1 MKAKKKN
8 KPGAGRPKTPDQAL
22 KLRGSWRHKAR
33 KKAPPAQPKKAVKLR
48 VTKANFSNDRL
59 RRIMRTGLPGYDPW
73 RDRGKCK
80 VDYDA
85 ARAAI
90 RFFHTQLEH
99 VKGDLNR
106 QPFKLANWQISIVA
120 NLFGWKRPDGTRR
133 YRECWIFVPRKNGK
147 TTLAAGL
154 LLYLLFEDGEPM
166 AELYGAA
173 SEYKQASQVYH
184 HARSMVLRNESL
196 NERCQIFKGQAKAI
210 QLIEDFSTYAV
221 ISADSDSAEGF
232 NTSGFV
238 LDEVHKQKN
247 RDLIESLQTSTGGRR
262 QPLGIYL
269 TTSDYDRPNSICN
282 EMQDYAVQV
291 RDGVRKNPYFLPAIF
306 ESGKDEDWTKKKT
319 WQKANPNLGITPK
332 LEYIEEA
339 CRRAQEN
346 PARENIF
353 RRRHLNQR
361 TEQDVRW
368 IPLDLWDKCGGLID
382 AEELNGQ
389 PCWAGLDLASTSDI
403 TAFVLAF
410 IGDDDLLRLLP
421 FYWVPEETATQR
433 DIKNRTTY
441 QQWIDEGLIR
451 TTPGNQTDYAFIRRD
466 INEIAKRHDIQK
478 IAVDRLFQGAQ
489 LGHELQQDGFKVFA
503 HGQGFRS
510 MPAPTAEFERRLRSG
525 TLAHGDCPVLRWM
538 AQNCSVELD
547 AAGNMKPS
555 KVKSTEKIDGIVAAI
570 MALTLVMARED
581 TTCVYSSRG
590 VLLL

>member
-1 MKAKKKN
+1 MVAKKTN
-8 KPGAGRPKTPDQAL
+8 KPGAGRPKAPVQAL
-22 KLRGSWRHKAR
+22 KKRGSPYYKAR
-33 KKAPPAQPKKAVKLR
+33 QKKAPKPPKQAAKPQ
-48 VTKANFSNDRL
+48 VTKRNFSNDRL

-90 RFFHTQLEH
+90 RFFHTELVH
-99 VKGDLNR
+99 VKGELAG
-106 QPFKLANWQISIVA
+106 QPFKLTRWQLAIVA
-120 NLFGWKRPDGTRR
+120 NLFGWKRPDRTRR
-133 YRECWIFVPRKNGK
+133 YRECCIFVPKKNGK

-154 LLYLLFEDGEPM
+154 ILLLLFHDQEPM
-166 AELYGAA
+166 AELWGAGA
-173 SEYKQASQVYH
+173 TYKQASYVFA
-184 HARSMVLRNESL
+184 HARSMVLQNPVLAS
-196 NERCQIFKGQAKAI
+196 RCRVFKGQAKSI
-210 QLIEDFSTYAV
+210 QLTEDFSTYAV
-221 ISADSDSAEGF
+221 IGADSDPTEGS
-232 NTSGFV
+232 NTSGYV
-238 LDEVHKQKN
+238 VDEVHTQRN
-247 RDLIESLQTSTGGRR
+247 RDLIESLQTGTGGRR

-269 TTSDYDRPNSICN
+269 TTSDYERPDSICN
-282 EMQDYAVQV
+282 EMQDYASQV
-291 RDGVRKNPYFLPAIF
+291 RDGVLKNPYLLPAIF

-361 TEQDVRW
+361 TQQDVRW
-368 IPLDLWDKCGGLID
+368 IPLDLWDKCGGPID

-410 IGDDDLLRLLP
+410 LGDDDLLRLLP
-421 FYWVPEETATQR
+421 FYWVPKETATQR

-466 INEIAKRHDIQK
+466 INEIATKHDIQE

-503 HGQGFRS
+503 HGQGFYG
-510 MPAPTAEFERRLRSG
+510 MAAPTAEFERRLRGG

-538 AQNCSVELD
+538 AQNCSVEID

-555 KVKSTEKIDGIVAAI
+555 KKKSTEKIDGIVAAI

-581 TTCVYSSRG
+581 NTSVYSKRG
-590 VLLL
+590 VLVL